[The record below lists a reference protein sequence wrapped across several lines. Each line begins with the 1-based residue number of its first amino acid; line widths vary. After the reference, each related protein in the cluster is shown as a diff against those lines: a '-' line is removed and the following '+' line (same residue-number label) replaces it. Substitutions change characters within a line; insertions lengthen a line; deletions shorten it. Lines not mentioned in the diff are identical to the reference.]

1 LSSRREYLM
10 GYRVARVLA
19 VAALCAPWLAGCE
32 SWKSPSEWW
41 NKPTEPQ
48 AEAAPPADAP
58 PPAEAPVP
66 ETTGSIAAP
75 PETPVP
81 APAAELRGDLN
92 SDLNLG
98 KKHFR
103 TGDFGL
109 ADKHFRRAVEQGLPD
124 ARDAAEAWL
133 GLAASYDRLRRFELA
148 DRAYAGALR
157 IVGPMPEILNNQG
170 YSYIMRGDYARA
182 RVKLNAAYAKDPT
195 NPHILAN
202 LDLLDRAVRA
212 R

>member
-1 LSSRREYLM
+1 M
-10 GYRVARVLA
+10 AVRVARVLA

-32 SWKSPSEWW
+32 SWNKPPWW
-41 NKPTEPQ
+41 NKPPEPTQ
-48 AEAAPPADAP
+48 SEAAAPPAET
-58 PPAEAPVP
+58 PAAETAAP
-66 ETTGSIAAP
+66 ETTGSIAP
-75 PETPVP
+75 PPVTPLRADPV
-81 APAAELRGDLN
+81 ELRGDLN

-103 TGDFGL
+103 SGDFGL
-109 ADKHFRRAVEQGLPD
+109 AEVHFRRAVEKGLPD

-157 IVGPMPEILNNQG
+157 IVGPVPEILNNQG
-170 YSYIMRGDYARA
+170 YSYLMRGDYARA
-182 RVKLNAAYAKDPT
+182 RRKLNEAYAKDPA

>member
-1 LSSRREYLM
+1 M
-10 GYRVARVLA
+10 GCRVARVFA

-41 NKPTEPQ
+41 NKPPAPESQ
-48 AEAAPPADAP
+48 AA
-58 PPAEAPVP
+58 PPAEAPAP
-66 ETTGSIAAP
+66 ETTGSVAVP
-75 PETPVP
+75 PGEPVP
-81 APAAELRGDLN
+81 VGAVEPLTEPVPGDTPYLRGDLN

-98 KKHFR
+98 KRHFR
-103 TGDFGL
+103 EGEYGL
-109 ADKHFRRAVEQGLPD
+109 AEKHFRRAVEKGLPD

-133 GLAASYDRLRRFELA
+133 GLAACYDRLRRFELA

-157 IVGPMPEILNNQG
+157 IVGPVPEILNNQG
-170 YSYIMRGDYARA
+170 YSYLMRGDYARA
-182 RVKLNAAYAKDPT
+182 RAKLDAAFAKDPT